1 MELNNSSFFIGINL
15 YLFNH
20 MCRIKT
26 YFGGILMKTDNKPV
40 RIAQIMGYMN
50 GAGVETVVTNYYK
63 FIDKSKIQFDFIC
76 CNGSTN
82 IPYDE
87 IKKQGGNVIIVP
99 SYKKIFSFC
108 RKLEQVLK
116 ENDYKMVHSHI
127 NALSV
132 FSLLAAKNAG
142 IKVRIA
148 HSHSSSNKKEKIR
161 NVVKNFLRLFSK
173 VFATDYIACSELAG
187 RWLFGNKAYEDGKVM
202 ILNNAIDLN
211 KFLYNEKIRKSKR
224 KELGISE
231 DTFVVGHIGR
241 FMKQKNHD
249 YLMEIFNEIHK
260 KNNDSLLLLAGQGP
274 LLGEIKSKVSKLKL
288 DNSVVFL
295 GQRNDANELY
305 QAFDLFILP
314 SLYEGLPVVGIEA
327 QVSGLPCLFSNDMT
341 KETKMLKTTHF
352 LSLDDSPEKWASEA
366 IKYLNYKRKN
376 EKKEI
381 ENSGF
386 DIEREAIK
394 LQNYYLSK
402 K

>member
-1 MELNNSSFFIGINL
+1 
-15 YLFNH
+15 
-20 MCRIKT
+20 
-26 YFGGILMKTDNKPV
+26 MKTDNKPV

-116 ENDYKMVHSHI
+116 ENDYKIVHSHI

-295 GQRNDANELY
+295 GQQNDANELY